1 MKNLESFLAQGNRD
15 SVKCAAF
22 FMKLKEK
29 RAEELPVAPASA
41 PAEQQVSH
49 TANLAAALADGA
61 TCSLGLSNKY
71 RLYAE
76 SINGAVHTHFA
87 EMFVEWSAEVADS
100 ASFLLRKANVYGGA
114 VSLGEIE
121 SPLAA
126 TNIEPI
132 LQSLLGCEKEYVD
145 KLKIIHSLMKEDPS
159 VYELEQ
165 YMAEAAHRMDDLI
178 QSMSNSIVEKI
189 SSVKVASS
197 QEEREKGEE
206 RARVNAHAHAE
217 AHRHSRG
224 ERVGQIVG
232 NSVGGV
238 GGAVSGYQI
247 AKKLNMGDKE
257 KLVAAIAG
265 GLFGKSILGD
275 VGKDFGKSRDAERL
289 KHAAEG
295 LGMSGDVGSGEG
307 VTSTETA
314 PHETNE
320 EAANQQYLATEGEA
334 RRAEAVA
341 QAMYYKQQLD
351 SNKQQLEQA
360 NQALQQT
367 QQQAA
372 QLQQQN
378 DQTQQQIQQMM
389 QQNQQMND
397 MAVQQMN
404 LANQRVMQATEQAM
418 QATNEMQ
425 QQAQMAA
432 EIRNSWNQMRAQ
444 VMQMAA
450 VEPPMA
456 TLQSAQAQQAAQ
468 QQQAMAQQAQMGGAP
483 VDPNAQAAAPGQAA
497 PAGGEIPPPAEMGAP
512 PPADTGVPPPEAP
525 EAPEVQP
532 PKTAG
537 LLDFAK
543 GVGSSIANKA
553 KGVASELSGEAEII
567 RRAQRSEQQFQEATR
582 AAEQRHLAEQIVN
595 AQEGKPVYNLLN
607 YDNDPHTEAVHSL
620 ILDKTRAYK
629 PELRLVGVP
638 GFSVKQGSFFLRK
651 VAGSEEHHGEKRE
664 AKHPYAAGLAG
675 GAAGLL
681 TGMGAIPGALGG
693 YYGARRAA
701 ETGHSE
707 LEGAGSGAAG
717 ATLGGALGGYGG
729 GALGAAGGTAL
740 GILGAAALAKRRP
753 DLAELALVAPH
764 VVGAG
769 GALIGGGIGTYLG
782 GRKGYDIAMDMTGIP
797 STEKGASAQKVANP
811 QLKHLL
817 QLAKER
823 APYGLAGAGIGAATM
838 HHDIQNAD
846 IEGRRNR
853 ISEMEQSGQ
862 GSFPQALSIA
872 KEKMMLIKDELGQQ
886 HPEAMTAMG
895 GAIGGLAGLTH
906 GPQIAQNLKDIN
918 HNMSDL
924 LKG

>member
-29 RAEELPVAPASA
+29 RAEELPVAPASV

-87 EMFVEWSAEVADS
+87 EMFVDWSAEVADS
-100 ASFLLRKANVYGGA
+100 ASFLLRKANVYGGS

-132 LQSLLGCEKEYVD
+132 LQALLGCEKEYVD

-178 QSMSNSIVEKI
+178 QSMSNSIAEKI
-189 SSVKVASS
+189 SFDKTASS

-224 ERVGQIVG
+224 ERIGHIFGSTVGAG
-232 NSVGGV
+232 
-238 GGAVSGYQI
+238 GGAAAGYQI

-265 GLFGKSILGD
+265 GLLGKSLGGD
-275 VGKDFGKSRDAERL
+275 VGKDIGKSRDAARL

-320 EAANQQYLATEGEA
+320 AAADQQYLATEGEA

-468 QQQAMAQQAQMGGAP
+468 QQQTMAQQAQMGGTP
-483 VDPNAQAAAPGQAA
+483 VDPNAQAAAPGQAP
-497 PAGGEIPPPAEMGAP
+497 PAGGEIPLPAEMGAP

-525 EAPEVQP
+525 EVPEVQP
-532 PKTAG
+532 PKTA
-537 LLDFAK
+537 
-543 GVGSSIANKA
+543 
-553 KGVASELSGEAEII
+553 
-567 RRAQRSEQQFQEATR
+567 
-582 AAEQRHLAEQIVN
+582 
-595 AQEGKPVYNLLN
+595 
-607 YDNDPHTEAVHSL
+607 SL
-620 ILDKTRAYK
+620 
-629 PELRLVGVP
+629 
-638 GFSVKQGSFFLRK
+638 LRK
-651 VAGSEEHHGEKRE
+651 LADGEEHHKEKRE
-664 AKHPYAAGLAG
+664 AKHPYVAGLAG

-701 ETGHSE
+701 ETGNNE
-707 LEGAGSGAAG
+707 LAGASSGAAG
-717 ATLGGALGGYGG
+717 ATLGGAVGGFGGGILGG
-729 GALGAAGGTAL
+729 AGGTAL
-740 GILGAAALAKRRP
+740 GILGAAALAKHRP
-753 DLAELALVAPH
+753 DLAQLALVAPH

-769 GALIGGGIGTYLG
+769 GALFGGGIGTYLG
-782 GRKGYDIAMDMTGIP
+782 GRKGYDVAMDMSGIP
-797 STEKGASAQKVANP
+797 PTEKGASAQKVANP

-846 IEGRRNR
+846 IEGRKNR

-862 GSFPQALSIA
+862 GSFPQAMSIA

-906 GPQIAQNLKDIN
+906 GPQIAQNLRDIN